1 MVFSEV
7 NDDWNKHWE
16 SFLFVVLKDIEEV
29 VILEEAHSSIGNL
42 KMDTTNTLNDSLEKF
57 DDKSINLID
66 FTDFENF
73 LQFSQEKCFFD
84 RVSEWP
90 ISQKSFEKWKSQSS
104 IFSQEEHRASKQL
117 LVELGACLHFM

>member
-42 KMDTTNTLNDSLEKF
+42 EMDTTNALNNSLEKF

-73 LQFSQEKCFFD
+73 L
-84 RVSEWP
+84 
-90 ISQKSFEKWKSQSS
+90 
-104 IFSQEEHRASKQL
+104 
-117 LVELGACLHFM
+117 